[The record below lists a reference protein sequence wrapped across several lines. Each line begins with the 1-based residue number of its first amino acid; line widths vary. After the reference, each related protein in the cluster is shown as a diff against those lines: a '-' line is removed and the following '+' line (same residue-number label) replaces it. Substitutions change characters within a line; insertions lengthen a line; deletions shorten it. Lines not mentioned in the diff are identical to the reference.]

1 MRSKVKNRIIKVII
15 SLCFILLAI
24 GAVRGDYFSVIDVL
38 QKSVGYDNSRSVEK
52 MQEDFDAF
60 LNQIFINSVS
70 QDTLTMNYTLK
81 NKKIYGLDNMEVSF
95 GNMVLMNRRGLIRF
109 TKI

>member
-1 MRSKVKNRIIKVII
+1 MKNRIIKVII

-38 QKSVGYDNSRSVEK
+38 QKSVDYDNSRSVEK

-60 LNQIFINSVS
+60 LN
-70 QDTLTMNYTLK
+70 TRHPA
-81 NKKIYGLDNMEVSF
+81 G
-95 GNMVLMNRRGLIRF
+95 MNRIMLIGCFCSVLHGSCKAFQFRHDS
-109 TKI
+109 IP